1 MYQTTAKWFDQ
12 RRYLTLREL
21 CHIAKNMYNVGLY
34 NVRQYYFEHKE
45 FLNYEKN
52 YHLAKTNEN
61 YKLLNFFDG
70 DEIPEYN
77 ADNPKEYKFS
87 GKRIKRG
94 LYRTKSGKL
103 INADV
108 NGALNILKK
117 SKAVDLSVLCS
128 SGEVDTPQR
137 IRIA

>member
-1 MYQTTAKWFDQ
+1 
-12 RRYLTLREL
+12 
-21 CHIAKNMYNVGLY
+21 
-34 NVRQYYFEHKE
+34 
-45 FLNYEKN
+45 
-52 YHLAKTNEN
+52 
-61 YKLLNFFDG
+61 
-70 DEIPEYN
+70 
-77 ADNPKEYKFS
+77 KFS